1 MPRLSHRE
9 TLLHEGLRIV
19 HERGFAGASVRDI
32 VHAADVPQG
41 SFTNHFAS
49 KEVFAL
55 EIIDLY
61 LKSSRDV
68 IRDTLHDLTRTPL
81 ARLAA
86 YVDLNIARRSKNGVR
101 HGCLLGN
108 FAAEASEHSEAICG
122 NFRGDAGG
130 DRKLSARCRR
140 GRRACSANRLSR
152 TGRLYCF
159 VVTGGDAAWQGST
172 QRRTRAALQETA
184 LLDRSHPSSVGV
196 PARRLEG
203 NFDYLTIDEPAKSA
217 AFVRRFLRLGCA
229 GTDADRLFGMA
240 NKFIGFRP
248 D

>member
-1 MPRLSHRE
+1 MPRLSHWE

-108 FAAEASEHSEAICG
+108 FAAEASEHSEAIRLRVVEIFAETQAAIASCL
-122 NFRGDAGG
+122 RDA
-130 DRKLSARCRR
+130 
-140 GRRACSANRLSR
+140 
-152 TGRLYCF
+152 
-159 VVTGGDAAWQGST
+159 VAAGELAAQTDCHELAGFIVSSLQGAT
-172 QRRTRAALQETA
+172 LLGKAQRSGE
-184 LLDRSHPSSVGV
+184 S
-196 PARRLEG
+196 E
-203 NFDYLTIDEPAKSA
+203 
-217 AFVRRFLRLGCA
+217 RRFRQL
-229 GTDADRLFGMA
+229 LFSTVLIHPA
-240 NKFIGFRP
+240 SASQP
-248 D
+248 DDWKETSIT